1 MINLSQVFPNQD
13 ILKRRINLHFRRF
26 EFKYLVSP
34 EQKDAITKQIKPF
47 MYLDPFVS
55 SGSSYLI
62 TSLYLDSPALTFY
75 HQNEAGLPD
84 RKKIRFRYYDNNK
97 KIIFKEIKRKRQDI
111 VYKDR
116 VISDGPQNSPVE
128 IEIKQLTKLLHLRP
142 TLWIKYNRQPWID
155 PKNNLRVTFDSDIT
169 AASAKFM
176 SDREA
181 KWFKKILPGF
191 NIMELKF
198 DGKLPWQIFNII
210 SRHSLIKEALS
221 KYRLAIEKLEMI

>member
-1 MINLSQVFPNQD
+1 MINLSQVFPNED
-13 ILKRRINLHFRRF
+13 ILKHRIKLHFRRF
-26 EFKYLVSP
+26 EFKYLVSS
-34 EQKDAITKQIKPF
+34 EQKDEIIRQIKSF
-47 MYLDPFVS
+47 MYLDPFVT
-55 SGSSYLI
+55 SGISYLV
-62 TSLYLDSPALTFY
+62 TSLYFDSPTLTFY
-75 HQNEAGLPD
+75 RQNEAGLPD
-84 RKKIRFRYYDNNK
+84 RKKIRFRHYDNNQ
-97 KIIFKEIKRKRQDI
+97 KIVFKEIKRKHQDI

-116 VISDGPQNSPVE
+116 VISDGPPDSPVE

-181 KWFKKILPGF
+181 KWFRKILPGH

-210 SRHSLIKEALS
+210 SKFSLIREALS
-221 KYRLAIEKLEMI
+221 KYRLAVEKLEMI

>member
-13 ILKRRINLHFRRF
+13 ILKRRIKLHFRRF
-26 EFKYLVSP
+26 EFKYLVSS

-47 MYLDPFVS
+47 MYLDPFVM

-62 TSLYLDSPALTFY
+62 TSLYLDSPTLTFY
-75 HQNEAGLPD
+75 RQNEAGLPD
-84 RKKIRFRYYDNNK
+84 RKKIRFRYYDNNQ

-155 PKNNLRVTFDSDIT
+155 PKNNLRITFDSDINV
-169 AASAKFM
+169 AAAKLQI
-176 SDREA
+176 DHGA
-181 KWFKKILPGF
+181 KWFKTILQGY

-210 SRHSLIKEALS
+210 SKHSLIREALS